1 MDQPAKPTDPSE
13 RDIPATIPQA
23 AQELARFV
31 LNGASVFP
39 ALEEMRAARESLKA
53 ARASLGTAPTPFEAR
68 LAGRIDDSL
77 RDLREMIYAARLA
90 VALGNNL
97 R

>member
-13 RDIPATIPQA
+13 RDIPANVDLA
-23 AQELARFV
+23 AIALARFV

-39 ALEEMRAARESLKA
+39 ALEEMRTARESLKA

-68 LAGRIDDSL
+68 LAERLDASL
-77 RDLREMIYAARLA
+77 CDLREMIYAARIA
-90 VALGNNL
+90 VALGNHF